1 MMDRKKTILDMKM
14 HIITAQYINISFT
27 KNNCMRFLKPNSPS
41 IRLQDEGELEKMC
54 HWSRS
59 HTDTGTAAAS
69 AADAAM
75 TGRLQTHFS
84 SRTSQERCSCHV
96 HYSSV
101 THVAQFKKIT

>member
-54 HWSRS
+54 H
-59 HTDTGTAAAS
+59 
-69 AADAAM
+69 
-75 TGRLQTHFS
+75 
-84 SRTSQERCSCHV
+84 
-96 HYSSV
+96 
-101 THVAQFKKIT
+101 